1 MARRWSMN
9 KHLANPRRQW
19 NHESAGI
26 SYQKV
31 GSSKIECFL
40 GTCKVYIYISIYKYI
55 YIYIYICTIYIYIH
69 TYTWHFSPTDFQHHG
84 SWLMTQRQE
93 GSGRHRCQVGKEPGR
108 DHPEGI
114 QRGDTRIDP
123 DCFVWKILQIGP
135 HIVYIYI
142 YISIVYIYLSIYLYI
157 YLYIL
162 KNISL
167 CLQNCYFQTHMKL
180 GFPRNFK
187 PIIYAMDFK
196 SLHASLAR
204 VHRCIEPQM
213 SCWHC
218 VKFVINRQRLGW
230 NIEIYIDT

>member
-1 MARRWSMN
+1 
-9 KHLANPRRQW
+9 
-19 NHESAGI
+19 
-26 SYQKV
+26 
-31 GSSKIECFL
+31 
-40 GTCKVYIYISIYKYI
+40 
-55 YIYIYICTIYIYIH
+55 
-69 TYTWHFSPTDFQHHG
+69 
-84 SWLMTQRQE
+84 MTQRQE

-142 YISIVYIYLSIYLYI
+142 YLLCIYLSIYLYI